1 MRTTSNHRRAV
12 TRRKELKAA
21 TGASHEDMWWASWQL
36 EIVRYNEK
44 MTTRNSLAVDDQE
57 TIDAHARA
65 AALEVEM
72 TWLRSQINDLSKRLD
87 ASLTQRASLE
97 AITTERLESERR
109 ATTQADSMRAALLT
123 VTERVSELSLE
134 KDRDRAEAA
143 ELASVVTQRE
153 EQLRKMEVQL
163 AEVESFLSTSAG
175 AHTARLEDELA
186 DARLCL
192 ASAESD
198 KDDLE
203 QELAECQ
210 AAMREAEEYQR
221 ILAATHAEGA
231 IAPQGSASSRGGLA
245 TKDTTNLTHVANKEN
260 FVNTGQC

>member
-1 MRTTSNHRRAV
+1 V
-12 TRRKELKAA
+12 TRHN
-21 TGASHEDMWWASWQL
+21 T
-36 EIVRYNEK
+36 
-44 MTTRNSLAVDDQE
+44 LAVDDQE
-57 TIDAHARA
+57 LIDADARA

-97 AITTERLESERR
+97 AVITERLESERR
-109 ATTQADSMRAALLT
+109 ATTQVDSMRAALLT

-134 KDRDRAEAA
+134 RDRDRAEAA
-143 ELASVVTQRE
+143 ELASIATQRE
-153 EQLRKMEVQL
+153 EKLRIMEVQL
-163 AEVESFLSTSAG
+163 TEVESFLSSSAG

-231 IAPQGSASSRGGLA
+231 IDPENAAASRGGLFI
-245 TKDTTNLTHVANKEN
+245 KDTAASTHGVDKEN
-260 FVNTGQC
+260 FVNRGQW